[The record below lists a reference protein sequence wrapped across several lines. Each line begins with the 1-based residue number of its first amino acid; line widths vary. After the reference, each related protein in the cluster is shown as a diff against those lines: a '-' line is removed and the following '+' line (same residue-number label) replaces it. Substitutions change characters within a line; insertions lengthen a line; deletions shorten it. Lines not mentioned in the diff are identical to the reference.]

1 MTVFK
6 HVLRQ
11 KMNRHLVDTTVL
23 VELLRGNI
31 LAKKFLE
38 SSPEISKITL
48 VELIQGCKN
57 KEELR
62 LVEKACDPLHQ
73 IKINSEISS
82 LAIDLLR
89 KYNLSHGLLFLD
101 ALIAATCIIR
111 KNILVTQNLRD
122 FRFITGLE
130 VISQKEAF
138 VTS

>member
-1 MTVFK
+1 
-6 HVLRQ
+6 
-11 KMNRHLVDTTVL
+11 

-62 LVEKACDPLHQ
+62 LVEKACYPLHQ
-73 IKINSEISS
+73 IKVDIEISEM
-82 LAIDLLR
+82 AIELLR

-111 KNILVTQNLRD
+111 KNILVTQNLKD
-122 FRFITGLE
+122 FRFIAGLQ

-138 VTS
+138 AKT